1 MFRTGGR
8 RKYHGYGQN
17 HSYGYQMPETMEWKG
32 RQVASC
38 LKFTGGLLEGALEQ
52 LAAKPDSAPVM
63 TPEERATVT
72 ETEFFTYK
80 GWKMLPMAIPPSI
93 LFNNFGITAEMIENN
108 TYTMPLVGEVR
119 PLLQER
125 LDSMLALI
133 DLPLEEQKF
142 GAFEIT
148 RVGAE
153 TGFDPSGCYQEEFD
167 PNYVPPVQR
176 SKAELQAEIDS
187 DLVEVQNL
195 IAESEAVLQ
204 SVWED
209 PTAYV
214 AEADAQIARFTAEKL
229 KFVQMDGAV
238 VDGLTISKDIVIRTI
253 QDYLNMVT
261 TERDLV
267 ATSIYQEQQQ
277 LNEQQAARVAEAQE
291 RRQQQLA
298 ERRERLQQRLNVQA
312 VRRQQHAAARE
323 SYQQVLET
331 IQSQSNAPVNE
342 QAAKNVAQQAYDET
356 LQNVIVA
363 TNIAMQSNGSNIANG
378 SNTTPANWGPKNT
391 NEPVNK
397 SVNANAN
404 ANVLALQAK
413 LNEEAEQQQ
422 QLIYAAIGVA
432 GLGLLYAIF
441 KK

>member
-32 RQVASC
+32 KQVASC
-38 LKFTGGLLEGALEQ
+38 LKFTGMLTEGALDQ
-52 LAAKPDSAPVM
+52 MASKPDSAPVM
-63 TPEERATVT
+63 TPEERASVT
-72 ETEFFTYK
+72 ETGGQVFK
-80 GWKMLPMAIPPSI
+80 GWRMLPMVIPPSI
-93 LFNNFGITAEMIENN
+93 LFNNFGITAQMIENN

-187 DLVEVQNL
+187 DLVEVQDL

-214 AEADAQIARFTAEKL
+214 AEADAQISRFTAEKL
-229 KFVQMDGAV
+229 KFLQMDGTV
-238 VDGLTISKDIVIRTI
+238 VDGLRVSKDAVIRTI
-253 QDYLNMVT
+253 QEYLNMVT
-261 TERDLV
+261 TE
-267 ATSIYQEQQQ
+267 QQ
-277 LNEQQAARVAEAQE
+277 LSEEQAARVAEAQE

-312 VRRQQHAAARE
+312 VRRQQHEAARE

-331 IQSQSNAPVNE
+331 IQSQSNGPVNE

-363 TNIAMQSNGSNIANG
+363 TNIAMESGSNNVVV
-378 SNTTPANWGPKNT
+378 NWGPKNT

-397 SVNANAN
+397 NVNANAN
-404 ANVLALQAK
+404 ANANALALHAK
-413 LNEEAEQQQ
+413 LNEEDEQKQ

-432 GLGLLYAIF
+432 GLGLLYTLF